1 MFIRLIQW
9 NISSGSDPNAIA
21 KFLFDKI
28 KEKTIVALQEVTQKH
43 IHILVQNLKPQ
54 QYIYSLDIRQ
64 PGKNEGRN
72 RKLGVAIFTFGVSI
86 VSYDLLN
93 RTIFPERTL
102 FARIDLGSFTI
113 GILNFHSL
121 TGVGYKKAK
130 ASNFAAIADFMEE
143 PSNQMDFACFDAN
156 EPEIDSF
163 DENGLKFWDNKDKGY
178 YASLILGKD
187 RVHPLKDS
195 LRTLL
200 KNNGTVSVDTPL
212 AVSYMAQNIPR
223 RYDHLYHSEKWN
235 VLDVQYPFSKSIEAS
250 SDHSAVIGDF
260 GLNI

>member
-1 MFIRLIQW
+1 MSIRIIQW
-9 NISSGSDPNAIA
+9 NISSGSNPTAIA
-21 KFLFDKI
+21 EFLTDMI
-28 KEKTIVALQEVTQKH
+28 KEKTVVALQEVTQKH
-43 IHILVQNLKPQ
+43 IHILVQNLMPQ
-54 QYIYSLDIRQ
+54 QYIYSLDMRQ

-86 VSYDLLN
+86 DSYNLLD

-102 FARIDLGSFTI
+102 FARIDIGSFTT

-130 ASNFAAIADFMEE
+130 TSNFAAIADFMEE
-143 PSNQMDFACFDAN
+143 TSNQMDFACFDAN

-163 DENGLKFWDNKDKGY
+163 DENSVKFWDNKDKGF
-178 YASLILGKD
+178 YASLILGKN
-187 RVHPLKDS
+187 RVHPLNDS

-200 KNNGTVSVDTPL
+200 KNNGTTSVDTPL

-223 RYDHLYHSEKWN
+223 RYDHIYHSEKWN
-235 VLDVQYPFSKSIEAS
+235 VLNVQYPFSESIEAS

-260 GLNI
+260 EFKI